1 MEATKRILDYQG
13 NEETDW
19 SPEPTPVR
27 YLPRLAR
34 GARGGDGW
42 IRMEEACTA
51 RGGREGETQ
60 KPG

>member
-27 YLPRLAR
+27 YPARLAR
-34 GARGGDGW
+34 GAKRGWLDPDG
-42 IRMEEACTA
+42 RSVL
-51 RGGREGETQ
+51 
-60 KPG
+60 